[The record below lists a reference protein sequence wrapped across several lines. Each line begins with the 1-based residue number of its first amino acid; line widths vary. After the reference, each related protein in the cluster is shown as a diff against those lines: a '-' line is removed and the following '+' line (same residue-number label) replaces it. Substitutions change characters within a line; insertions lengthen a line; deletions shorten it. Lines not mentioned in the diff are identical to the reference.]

1 MLFRSV
7 AVTYALGKTA
17 KSAKNAVVSEYLQW
31 ILNTYAP
38 ANAEAL
44 AYAPL
49 TGALKDKAL
58 VQAKLINSK

>member
-1 MLFRSV
+1 M
-7 AVTYALGKTA
+7 LGKTA
-17 KSAKNAVVSEYLQW
+17 KSAKNDVVRQYAEW

-49 TGALKDKAL
+49 SGAIKTAAL
-58 VQAKLINSK
+58 AQAAKVSSK